1 VGDRIRL
8 YVIGQVSLAAEL
20 ASSVS
25 DHSTTAAAATN
36 VADTLVHLTSLAVIP
51 SVTRGADS
59 VFKTVTPSPARGS
72 LFDLPPA
79 RALPGPG
86 H

>member
-1 VGDRIRL
+1 VGDRIPL

-36 VADTLVHLTSLAVIP
+36 VADT
-51 SVTRGADS
+51 
-59 VFKTVTPSPARGS
+59 F
-72 LFDLPPA
+72 
-79 RALPGPG
+79 ALNWR
-86 H
+86 